1 MCQRLFFNKVA
12 RPDVCKLIRR
22 DSGTVV
28 YLSIL
33 RNLLRTPFL
42 QNASCRMLLFLLV
55 CRSVFRTFS
64 NILRNSSRIKTVT
77 HFRKKPL
84 IIEIW
89 QNPGYANGMAQLQH
103 PRGVLKSCYFRK
115 FQKKSIKNICGGV
128 CRHKATAYFKK
139 SPPKTFHWQFS
150 KISETVLY

>member
-64 NILRNSSRIKTVT
+64 NILRKQFTDKTSYAFSQKTSYHRDLTESRIRQWHGAITASQRCSEKLP
-77 HFRKKPL
+77 FLKISKK
-84 IIEIW
+84 
-89 QNPGYANGMAQLQH
+89 Y
-103 PRGVLKSCYFRK
+103 
-115 FQKKSIKNICGGV
+115 IKNICGGA

-139 SPPKTFHWQFS
+139 
-150 KISETVLY
+150 